1 MYLGLID
8 VFRIKQIRMVAMLG
22 LALVLVTA
30 AVYTQSAHASGRCC
44 GDNGVNPG
52 GPMVPAGGG
61 YNGGNGIHITFGP
74 CHEIAPGR
82 YVC

>member
-1 MYLGLID
+1 MNISKTIGVTVL
-8 VFRIKQIRMVAMLG
+8 V
-22 LALVLVTA
+22 ALVLGVVATTA
-30 AVYTQSAHASGRCC
+30 VSVQHVYALLRATG
-44 GDNGVNPG
+44 GVNPG
-52 GPMVPAGGG
+52 GPMVPARGG

>member
-1 MYLGLID
+1 
-8 VFRIKQIRMVAMLG
+8 MLG

-30 AVYTQSAHASGRCC
+30 VYTQSAHASG
-44 GDNGVNPG
+44 DNGVNPGGPMVPAGVNPG